1 MGTITA
7 LLGIDLGTSA
17 LKAVIIDLEG
27 RTLGEGRAEYAL
39 LTRRPGWV
47 ESIPADWWRATRLAV
62 REARERAP
70 QCQIVGLGLAGQMHG
85 VVLVGADGQPTRPA
99 ILWPD
104 RRAEKVLGRFRALP
118 PALRQRLANPLVP
131 GMAGP
136 LLCWL
141 AEHEPGCYGRS
152 VLALSPKD
160 WLRLRLTARRS
171 TSTTIAS
178 AVTEASDASATLL
191 YDLPADRWA
200 EEVIAALGLRPAL
213 LPPLLASTAQAGTL
227 SPEAAAALELPSGLP
242 VATGAADVAASLLG
256 AGVLTPGTLLLSLGT
271 GVQLVLLCEEPQPDP
286 TLRTHLY
293 RAADGR
299 HWYRMAA
306 VQNGGLVLDWL
317 RRQLRAEWSE
327 VYASLEQVAPG
338 AEGLSFLPTLT
349 PERPHYSGPQ
359 TGAFLGLRLEHSRA
373 HLLRAALEGV
383 ACGIRL
389 ALERLPGAGEVGSLL
404 VAGGGS
410 LHPAWR
416 QLLADLLGR
425 PLLSLEVSETAARGA
440 ALLAG
445 LASGLWSESQELA
458 RLAPARSVVTTPGEQ
473 QARCAGLYARYLE
486 LLARERHSDTPSP
499 LAGE

>member
-1 MGTITA
+1 MGATTA

-17 LKAVIIDLEG
+17 VKAVILDLEG
-27 RTLGEGRAEYAL
+27 RLLGEGRAEYAL
-39 LTRRPGWV
+39 LTRRPGWA

-70 QCQIVGLGLAGQMHG
+70 QCQIAGVGLAGQMHG
-85 VVLVGADGQPTRPA
+85 VVMVAADGQPTRA
-99 ILWPD
+99 AMLWPD
-104 RRAEKVLGRFRALP
+104 RRAEKVLARFRALP
-118 PALRQRLANPLVP
+118 GALRQRLANPLVP

-141 AEHEPGCYGRS
+141 AEHEPACYARS
-152 VLALSPKD
+152 ARALLPKD

-171 TSTTIAS
+171 TTEVTSS
-178 AVTEASDASATLL
+178 LVTEASDASATLL

-200 EEVIAALGLRPAL
+200 EEVIAALGLRFDL
-213 LPPLLASTAQAGTL
+213 LPPLLSSAAQAGTL
-227 SPEAAAALELPSGLP
+227 SSEAAAALELPSGLP
-242 VATGAADVAASLLG
+242 VATGAADVAAALLG
-256 AGVLTPGTLLLSLGT
+256 AGVLAPGTLLLSLGT
-271 GVQLVLLCEEPQPDP
+271 GAQLVLLCEEPQPDP

-306 VQNGGLVLDWL
+306 VQNAGLVLDWL
-317 RRQLRAEWSE
+317 RRQLHAEWSE
-327 VYASLEQVAPG
+327 VYASLEQVPPG
-338 AEGLSFLPTLT
+338 AEGLTFLPTLT
-349 PERPHYSGPQ
+349 PERPHYNGPQ
-359 TGAFLGLRLEHSRA
+359 TGAFVGLRLEHSRA

-425 PLLSLEVSETAARGA
+425 PLLSLEAAETTARGA
-440 ALLAG
+440 ALLGG
-445 LASGLWSESQELA
+445 LAAGVWSEGQELA

-473 QARCAGLYARYLE
+473 QARCAALYARYLE
-486 LLARERHSDTPSP
+486 LLARGRETGTPVGP
-499 LAGE
+499 